1 MSIRKQ
7 KEAQYCNIYKR
18 SESSSE
24 GETEKGGVGEGR
36 RKVYIGHKSKHSRDS
51 EQGQTEG
58 EQTKQSADGDI
69 SITFII
75 PLYHLADCKVNES
88 ERYRHLVCFARIG
101 KKSIM
106 E

>member
-36 RKVYIGHKSKHSRDS
+36 RKVYIGHKSKHSWDS
-51 EQGQTEG
+51 E
-58 EQTKQSADGDI
+58 
-69 SITFII
+69 
-75 PLYHLADCKVNES
+75 LYQVERTCK
-88 ERYRHLVCFARIG
+88 
-101 KKSIM
+101 
-106 E
+106 